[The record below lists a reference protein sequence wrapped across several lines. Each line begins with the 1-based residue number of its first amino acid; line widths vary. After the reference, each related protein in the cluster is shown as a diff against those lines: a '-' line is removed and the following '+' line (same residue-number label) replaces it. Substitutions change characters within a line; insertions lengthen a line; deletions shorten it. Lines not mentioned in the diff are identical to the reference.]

1 MLDVNRLRV
10 IDAVAR
16 HGSVTAAAKEL
27 HYSQPSVT
35 HHLARLEAET
45 GAQLLQR
52 VGRGI
57 RLTPAGQLLADRAAE
72 IIGRIDAAGAE
83 LSAHV
88 GLNAGRV
95 RLAGF
100 ASANGSLVPA
110 ALATLADR
118 YPSLEISLT
127 DTHPLDALELLRT
140 GKVEVAI
147 IFRYDETEPEP
158 PGVRLHHLLDDP
170 VYVLSTRRERGLATL
185 RDATW
190 IAGCE
195 RCRSHLLSLC
205 ADAGFDPRIGYSSDD
220 MVVMQAWVAAGLG
233 VATQTGLALRAHHID
248 GVVAT
253 ELPGSKRHIY
263 AATYGEPPDPPA
275 TAALLEAL
283 AEAATSATSSAPI
296 FGPQLTARF
305 TSATILAS
313 SAAVSSF
320 SAKDVGHM
328 APSSRFALSLKPSVA
343 YLALNFCALWKKQT
357 TLPPLAYAGIPYQVF
372 GERAGALASM
382 IAWSRSAM
390 ARSGSAISA
399 IFSSTSRSP
408 SALARG
414 PRRPPSPPSR
424 VRASRLVPRP

>member
-57 RLTPAGQLLADRAAE
+57 RLTAAGQLLADRASE

-88 GLNAGRV
+88 GLSAGRV
-95 RLAGF
+95 RLASCGT
-100 ASANGSLVPA
+100 AKGTLVPA

-118 YPSLEISLT
+118 YPDLEISVT

-140 GKVEVAI
+140 GKIEVAI
-147 IFRYDETEPEP
+147 VSRYAETDPEP
-158 PGVRLHHLLDDP
+158 AGVRLHHLLDDP
-170 VYVLSTRRERGLATL
+170 VFVLSTRRERGLATL
-185 RDATW
+185 REATW

-195 RCRSHLLSLC
+195 RCRSHLLSMC
-205 ADAGFDPRIGYSSDD
+205 ADAGFEPRIGYSSDD
-220 MVVMQAWVAAGLG
+220 MVVMAAWVAAGLG

-253 ELPGSKRHIY
+253 EMPGFERHIY
-263 AATYGEPPDPPA
+263 AATFGQPPDPPA
-275 TAALLEAL
+275 TTALIAAL
-283 AEAATSATSSAPI
+283 AEAATSASLQKNPPRSTV
-296 FGPQLTARF
+296 G
-305 TSATILAS
+305 AT
-313 SAAVSSF
+313 
-320 SAKDVGHM
+320 
-328 APSSRFALSLKPSVA
+328 R
-343 YLALNFCALWKKQT
+343 
-357 TLPPLAYAGIPYQVF
+357 
-372 GERAGALASM
+372 
-382 IAWSRSAM
+382 
-390 ARSGSAISA
+390 
-399 IFSSTSRSP
+399 
-408 SALARG
+408 
-414 PRRPPSPPSR
+414 
-424 VRASRLVPRP
+424 